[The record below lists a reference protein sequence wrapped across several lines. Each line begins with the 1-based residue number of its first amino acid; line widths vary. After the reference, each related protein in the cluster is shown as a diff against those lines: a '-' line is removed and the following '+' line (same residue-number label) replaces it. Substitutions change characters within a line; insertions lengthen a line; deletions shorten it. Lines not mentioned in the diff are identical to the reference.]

1 MIENLQQEID
11 TALDSSSRDGIVLPS
26 QYFGAPGFCS
36 EQRLMLAVLVDA
48 INILKA
54 WTLSGSR
61 RQRQAFAEASH
72 WVIKRGTRDSF
83 SFDSVCDVLGIGSEM
98 ARKRLRGIA
107 DGHKT
112 DLIGLGH
119 PRLKQFDRPQ
129 KIVAI
134 RERSGQQRAAVR
146 SAQ

>member
-1 MIENLQQEID
+1 MIQDLQLEID
-11 TALDSSSRDGIVLPS
+11 TALDSSSRLGLVLPS

-36 EQRLMLAVLVDA
+36 EQRLMLAVMVDA

-54 WTLSGSR
+54 WTRGGSR
-61 RQRQAFAEASH
+61 RRRQAFAEASH
-72 WVIKRGTRDSF
+72 WVTKKGTRDPF

-98 ARKRLRGIA
+98 ARKRIRRLAEGR
-107 DGHKT
+107 KT

-119 PRLKQFDRPQ
+119 PRLKQFNRPQ

-134 RERSGQQRAAVR
+134 RGRRSIA
-146 SAQ
+146 S